1 MMYCETIVKHYESV
15 WSNRGQRSV
24 WMRGRR
30 SDLPLGFSVLRVP
43 PSDQRSVWTYATVCM
58 SEESDEERLELHL
71 FSPVEAA
78 EHVELLTA
86 TAHFH
91 RTSARLGLGHTINFG
106 RPWMEGSKCT
116 HGLISLPYL
125 DGPELEAL
133 TVGDKVVRFLWLV
146 PVTEHEVEFK
156 KHYGLEALEDRLE
169 QANFNYV
176 DPQRGSVV

>member
-1 MMYCETIVKHYESV
+1 MYCETIVKHYESV
-15 WSNRGQRSV
+15 WSVSGQRSV

-30 SDLPLGFSVLRVP
+30 SELPLGFSVLRVP

-58 SEESDEERLELHL
+58 SEESDDDRLELHL

-91 RTSARLGLGHTINFG
+91 RTSTRLGLGHTINFG
-106 RPWMEGSKCT
+106 RPWMRGSECT

-125 DGPELEAL
+125 DGPELEVL
-133 TVGDKVVRFLWLV
+133 GVGENVVRFLWLV
-146 PVTEHEVEFK
+146 PVTEREVEFK
-156 KHYGLEALEDRLE
+156 KKHGVEALERRFE
-169 QANFNYV
+169 QAKFDYV
-176 DPQRGSVV
+176 DPHRASVV